1 MSSRNLLIH
10 YIFIGDVY
18 SKTELIEIEI
28 NAYKDDGSVDEGK
41 TEKINMLGFD
51 VETLTVIEDASGLN
65 YYVTK

>member
-1 MSSRNLLIH
+1 MDTNDKSWIH
-10 YIFIGDVY
+10 IKGKLHSDKF
-18 SKTELIEIEI
+18 IEIEI